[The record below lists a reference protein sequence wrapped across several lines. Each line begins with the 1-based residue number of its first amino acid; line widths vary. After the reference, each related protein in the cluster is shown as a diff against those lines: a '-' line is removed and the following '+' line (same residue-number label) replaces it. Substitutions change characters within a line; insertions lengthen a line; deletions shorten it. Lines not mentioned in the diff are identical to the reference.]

1 MAMPMEHDEKK
12 SKQSL
17 VDYVAR
23 FASYLPD
30 LLELVGAP
38 GHVAR
43 GVGHAVRLVPA
54 MRKRAANGT
63 DPAAA
68 ERFTSL
74 LAEQQQLSE
83 RCSLLEQE
91 NTRMKYELAGATEQV
106 QLLKTETQTLRTEMD
121 SLRQRNFYLSLG
133 VLAAILMAVSE
144 FALRLVK

>member
-1 MAMPMEHDEKK
+1 MPMENDEKG

-17 VDYVAR
+17 MDYVVR

-43 GVGHAVRLVPA
+43 GVGHALRLVPA
-54 MRKRAANGT
+54 VRKDSGNGPEAAMT
-63 DPAAA
+63 A
-68 ERFTSL
+68 RFASL
-74 LAEQQQLSE
+74 LAEQQQLGE

-106 QLLKTETQTLRTEMD
+106 QLLKTETQSLRAEMN

-133 VLAAILMAVSE
+133 VLAAILVAVSE
-144 FALRLVK
+144 FVSRLVK